1 LACVCFHQPHSGH
14 SIGNVKRQV
23 FQVLNV
29 DVHVPRPWNEKP
41 AVGINDVALRCLSGI
56 KRGDRKDAITFN
68 NDSLVRQIFSG
79 GNVHNRGVDDRSGF

>member
-1 LACVCFHQPHSGH
+1 
-14 SIGNVKRQV
+14 
-23 FQVLNV
+23 
-29 DVHVPRPWNEKP
+29 
-41 AVGINDVALRCLSGI
+41 VGINDVALRCLSGI

>member
-1 LACVCFHQPHSGH
+1 
-14 SIGNVKRQV
+14 
-23 FQVLNV
+23 
-29 DVHVPRPWNEKP
+29 
-41 AVGINDVALRCLSGI
+41 VGINDAALRCLSGI